1 MIDSFIFSQNYIR
14 EKNGKESVSLRE
26 VQQFLIIY
34 KFILK
39 DFKRKQNLKEID
51 EEDEEIK
58 LKIDYR
64 FYQTTQNEIMLH
76 KYVISIGIFICFYIR
91 LNLKERDNFEIKIKD
106 ILGINFLEYPKKLQ
120 KKN

>member
-14 EKNGKESVSLRE
+14 EKNRKESVSLRE

-76 KYVISIGIFICFYIR
+76 KYAISIGIFICFYIR